1 MHTLSE
7 SFSNALKNPN
17 FFLTVREQSF
27 VHMFKQAQE
36 FAPTLRYRRNNNF
49 GTIFML

>member
-7 SFSNALKNPN
+7 SVSNALKNPI
-17 FFLTVREQSF
+17 FFLTVSEQSF